1 MKEGKGVNI
10 LPKSKHA
17 QVTIFIIIAVIVVSL
32 IALIYSFYPQI
43 KAGFSFEEKNPPSYI
58 QTCIE
63 ESIEEIVDK
72 LSLQGGTL
80 VPQNY
85 VTYKNEQIEYLC
97 YTNEYYKPCV
107 MQKPMLKESIESE
120 IENEIKEEVGV
131 CFNSMKESYQK
142 KGYSLNLKEGETK
155 IELLPQKI
163 VSTFNYS
170 LVMTK
175 GEESE
180 KYDIFRVVLNNNL
193 YELISITNSILD
205 WEATYGDAE
214 TTFYMDY
221 YHNLRV
227 EKLKQTD
234 GTTIYILTDRDKG
247 DKFQFASRSIAWPPG
262 Y

>member
-1 MKEGKGVNI
+1 MKEGNGVNV
-10 LPKSKHA
+10 LPKSKRA

-32 IALIYSFYPQI
+32 IFLIYSFYPQI
-43 KAGFSFEEKNPPSYI
+43 RAGFGMEEKNPPSYI
-58 QTCIE
+58 QTCLE
-63 ESIEEIVDK
+63 DSIKETVDK
-72 LSLQGGTL
+72 LSLQGGSL
-80 VPQNY
+80 VPGNY
-85 VTYKNEQIEYLC
+85 VTYRNNQIEYLC

-107 MQKPMLKESIESE
+107 MQKPMLKEYIESE
-120 IENEIKEEVGV
+120 IENKIKEEVKT
-131 CFNSMKESYQK
+131 CFNSMKESYQR
-142 KGYSLNLKEGETK
+142 KGYDLNLKEGETK

-163 VSTFNYS
+163 VTTFNYS

-193 YELISITNSILD
+193 YELISITNSILE
-205 WEATYGDAE
+205 WEAVYGEAE

-221 YHNLRV
+221 YHNLKV

-247 DKFQFASRSIAWPPG
+247 NKFQFASRSIAWPPG